1 MNVLSTVLT
10 PEQKVQVKAALESSQ
25 SDNQGDQDKEPT
37 SVNGIDPVSGIVATM
52 TFFCLSL
59 FLCTSSG
66 GHVEGQI

>member
-25 SDNQGDQDKEPT
+25 SDNQEDQDKEPT

-59 FLCTSSG
+59 FLYTSS
-66 GHVEGQI
+66 

>member
-37 SVNGIDPVSGIVATM
+37 SVNGIDPVSGIVALATM
-52 TFFCLSL
+52 TFFYLSL
-59 FLCTSSG
+59 FLFMSS
-66 GHVEGQI
+66 